1 MSDLDEHDSLHRL
14 LGGYLL
20 GGLDEADT
28 DKLDAHLHDCA
39 ECRAELDRLAPVPEM
54 LQHLP
59 DARHMGG
66 DLPPLTVAPTA
77 RPSPQNIESLLGR
90 MRAEKTR
97 ETRVSRTR
105 WLVAASVAVIAAGA
119 IGYGVII
126 NNNTGGDGTTQ
137 TPPVAAQSV
146 VANFRAEAGS
156 AMGGQATLVKKAWG
170 AQVSLNM
177 TGMSGKAP
185 FYCIVKRADG
195 KQEQAAVWGET
206 PEHTAKVDGSS
217 SFPAADVK
225 SIVITDADGKVLGS
239 ATVT

>member
-28 DKLDAHLHDCA
+28 DRLDAHLHDCA
-39 ECRAELDRLAPVPEM
+39 ECRAELDRLAPVPDM

-59 DARHMGG
+59 DARHLGG
-66 DLPPLTVAPTA
+66 DLPPLTVAPAA
-77 RPSPQNIESLLGR
+77 RPSPQNIENLLSR

-97 ETRVSRTR
+97 ESRVSRTR

-119 IGYGVII
+119 IGYGVIV
-126 NNNTGGDGTTQ
+126 NNGGGGGTPQ
-137 TPPVAAQSV
+137 NPPAAVQQIT
-146 VANFRAEAGS
+146 ANFQAAAGS
-156 AMGGQATLVKKAWG
+156 GMTGQATLVKKAWG
-170 AQVSLNM
+170 VQVSLNM

-185 FYCIVKRADG
+185 FFCIVKRADG

-217 SFPAADVK
+217 SFTATDVK
-225 SIVITDADGKVLGS
+225 EILITDADGKALGS

>member
-20 GGLDEADT
+20 GGLDETDT
-28 DKLDAHLHDCA
+28 DRLDAHLHDCA

-66 DLPPLTVAPTA
+66 DLPPLAVAPTA
-77 RPSPQNIESLLGR
+77 RPSPQNIENLLSR

-97 ETRVSRTR
+97 STRVSRTR

-119 IGYGVII
+119 IGYGVIV
-126 NNNTGGDGTTQ
+126 NTGDGGTQ
-137 TPPVAAQSV
+137 QPPPVAVQTLT
-146 VANFRAEAGS
+146 ANFQPAAGS
-156 AMGGQATLVKKAWG
+156 TVGGQAVLTKKAWG
-170 AQVSLNM
+170 VAVTLNM

-185 FYCIVKRADG
+185 FYCLVKTADG
-195 KQEQAAVWGET
+195 KQQQAAVWGET

-217 SFPAADVK
+217 SFLSTDVK
-225 SIVITDADGKVLGS
+225 DIVITDADGKVIGT
-239 ATVT
+239 ATV

>member
-20 GGLDEADT
+20 GGLDETDT
-28 DKLDAHLHDCA
+28 DRLDAHLHDCA

-59 DARHMGG
+59 DARHLGG

-77 RPSPQNIESLLGR
+77 RPSPQNIENLLGR

-97 ETRVSRTR
+97 ETRVTRTR

-126 NNNTGGDGTTQ
+126 NTGDGTRVNPPAAIQ
-137 TPPVAAQSV
+137 TITTNFQAA
-146 VANFRAEAGS
+146 AGS
-156 AMGGQATLVKKAWG
+156 GMGGQAVLTKKAWG
-170 AQVSLNM
+170 VQLSLNM

-185 FYCIVKRADG
+185 FYCLVKTTDG
-195 KQEQAAVWGET
+195 KSQQAAVWGET

-217 SFPAADVK
+217 SFVATDVK
-225 SIVITDADGKVLGS
+225 DIVITDADGKVLGN

>member
-20 GGLDEADT
+20 GGLDETDT
-28 DKLDAHLHDCA
+28 DRLDAHLHDCA

-66 DLPPLTVAPTA
+66 DLPPLTVAPAA
-77 RPSPQNIESLLGR
+77 RPSPQNIENLLSR

-97 ETRVSRTR
+97 STRVSRTR

-119 IGYGVII
+119 IGYGVIL
-126 NNNTGGDGTTQ
+126 NNGNGGTPQ
-137 TPPVAAQSV
+137 SPPVAVQPIT
-146 VANFRAEAGS
+146 ANFQAAAGS
-156 AMGGQATLVKKAWG
+156 GIGGQATLIKKAWG
-170 AQVSLNM
+170 VQVSLNM

-185 FYCIVKRADG
+185 FFCIVKRADG

-217 SFPAADVK
+217 SFTAADVK
-225 SIVITDADGKVLGS
+225 DILITDSDGKVLGS
-239 ATVT
+239 AAVT